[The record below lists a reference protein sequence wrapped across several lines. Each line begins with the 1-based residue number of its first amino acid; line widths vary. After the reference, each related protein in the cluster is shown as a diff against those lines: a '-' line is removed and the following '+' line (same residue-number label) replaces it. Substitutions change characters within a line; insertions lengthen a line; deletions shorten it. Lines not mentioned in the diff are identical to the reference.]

1 MESVAIGPEVDR
13 NKPKPHFESASRP
26 NIESI
31 VIEDDEP
38 VDNFFQDAQRRL
50 LVNALYSSWAGPGV
64 DRPWLCGSDIG
75 VFTDGDEP
83 TVVPDVMVSIDVAKD
98 VDLDRKVTL
107 SYFVWQRGKWPDVCV
122 EIVSNNRGSEDGKKL
137 RAYERM
143 RIPYYVIFD
152 PSHFLGNEVLRVY
165 QMNGSAYARHE
176 SGMMPELNLG
186 VRLWQGGFE
195 NIEAVWLRW
204 TDGTGKTLAC
214 GNEKALAAWSQVDVE
229 KKRTETERL
238 RADKE
243 KQRAEAEKK
252 RAEAEKKRAD
262 LADGEVLAERQRT
275 ESEKQRADR
284 LTEKLRLL
292 GADTD

>member
-1 MESVAIGPEVDR
+1 MESAVIGSDLDR
-13 NKPKPHFESASRP
+13 GESKAGFDPALRP

-50 LVNALYSSWAGPGV
+50 LVNALYSSWAGSGE

-75 VFTDGDEP
+75 IFTDGDEP

-122 EIVSNNRGSEDGKKL
+122 EIVSNNRGSEDEKKL

-143 RIPYYVIFD
+143 HIPYYVIFD
-152 PSHFLGNEVLRVY
+152 PSHFLGDEVLRVY
-165 QMNGSAYARHE
+165 QLNGSAYARHE
-176 SGMMPELNLG
+176 SGMMPEMNLG

-195 NIEAVWLRW
+195 NIEGVWLRW
-204 TDGTGKTLAC
+204 TDRTGKMLAC

-229 KKRTETERL
+229 KKRTEAERL

-243 KQRAEAEKK
+243 KQLAEAEKARAEAEK
-252 RAEAEKKRAD
+252 RRAD
-262 LADGEVLAERQRT
+262 LADGQILTERQRA
-275 ESEKQRADR
+275 EAEKLRADR
-284 LTEKLRLL
+284 LAEKLREL
-292 GADTD
+292 GVDPG